1 MPLNHCPVSLWHGF
15 YDSVESIRHRS
26 PGDRMSSDPYSNNTD
41 AEHHV
46 QLSLAQTLCE
56 AASTGVDTALARE
69 ILDQLVAYSDVHFL
83 SEQLLMRL
91 CSYPDY
97 DDHLSDH
104 DRLMLKLEAARQR
117 DGEEQILTPPEA
129 EAILALLAQHISTRD
144 RRFVDFF
151 RDWSRHAAKP
161 ESPPIA

>member
-1 MPLNHCPVSLWHGF
+1 
-15 YDSVESIRHRS
+15 
-26 PGDRMSSDPYSNNTD
+26 MSSDPYSNNTD

-46 QLSLAQTLCE
+46 QLGLAQTLCE
-56 AASTGVDTALARE
+56 AASTGVDAALARE

-117 DGEEQILTPPEA
+117 NGEEQTLAPSEA

-151 RDWSRHAAKP
+151 RAWSQRATQVEPSSGA
-161 ESPPIA
+161 

>member
-1 MPLNHCPVSLWHGF
+1 
-15 YDSVESIRHRS
+15 
-26 PGDRMSSDPYSNNTD
+26 MSSDPYSNNTD

-56 AASTGVDTALARE
+56 AASTGVDAALARE

-97 DDHLSDH
+97 DDTLS
-104 DRLMLKLEAARQR
+104 
-117 DGEEQILTPPEA
+117 
-129 EAILALLAQHISTRD
+129 
-144 RRFVDFF
+144 
-151 RDWSRHAAKP
+151 
-161 ESPPIA
+161 